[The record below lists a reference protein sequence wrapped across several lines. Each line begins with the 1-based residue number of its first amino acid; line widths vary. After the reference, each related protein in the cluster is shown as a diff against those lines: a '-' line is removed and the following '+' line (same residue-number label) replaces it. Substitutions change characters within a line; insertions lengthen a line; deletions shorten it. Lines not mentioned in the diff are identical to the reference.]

1 MSAPKRAPPT
11 EGVAPQGELAELLRL
26 EARLA
31 ERSTALERET
41 ERIRAEALAQ
51 KVAAEVESAALLGAE
66 LKTLEATQESAR
78 RARIESIG
86 QAAGDVARR
95 FRALDDA
102 SVHAL
107 AEFVAD
113 RVLAA
118 ASEERDS

>member
-31 ERSTALERET
+31 ERSTAIERET